1 MYSIDKYCKW
11 KYWTYLRW
19 LLYLAKWINSL
30 WHFTPDCIM
39 WIYPYSFQNII
50 IVSPQ
55 KLCVLIHSN
64 LSGREN
70 ISLDHKGKKM
80 CPNWLR
86 LWHLKEVSL
95 VILQLCSFW
104 ILNIVHVDSS
114 FVKRQ
119 FNYISDLR
127 NKWYSKQT
135 SYSWVHSFA
144 FVGNILFS
152 FR

>member
-1 MYSIDKYCKW
+1 M
-11 KYWTYLRW
+11 
-19 LLYLAKWINSL
+19 

-104 ILNIVHVDSS
+104 ILNIIHIDSS
-114 FVKRQ
+114 FVKVSLITFRINATSGTPNRQ
-119 FNYISDLR
+119 RIVECIPLPLLEIFYFHLDKARQIEWEKCKLS
-127 NKWYSKQT
+127 
-135 SYSWVHSFA
+135 
-144 FVGNILFS
+144 IIP
-152 FR
+152 

>member
-1 MYSIDKYCKW
+1 M
-11 KYWTYLRW
+11 
-19 LLYLAKWINSL
+19 

-86 LWHLKEVSL
+86 LWHLKELSL

-135 SYSWVHSFA
+135 ALVECIPLPLLEIFYFHLDKARQIEWEKCKLS
-144 FVGNILFS
+144 IIP
-152 FR
+152 